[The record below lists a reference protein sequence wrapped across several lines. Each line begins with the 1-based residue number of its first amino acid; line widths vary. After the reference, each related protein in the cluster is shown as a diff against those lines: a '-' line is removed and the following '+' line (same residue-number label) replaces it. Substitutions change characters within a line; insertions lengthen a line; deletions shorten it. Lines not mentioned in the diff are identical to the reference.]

1 MDDAISAL
9 IRATIFV
16 RDLDRATGFYTAL
29 GIAETYYA
37 GRLDDPSAMAILGF
51 VTPAPVAIR
60 ILKRSGPNFGM
71 IGLFELDTA
80 TPADSLPS
88 AAGPAR
94 IGEVALIFY
103 VRSMAD
109 AMTAARAHGA
119 TWLPEPQLFRMGHR
133 AQLEVCIRD
142 PDGVLIN
149 LVETDP
155 AEQNRTGTELS
166 YAASDQP
173 GERA

>member
-1 MDDAISAL
+1 
-9 IRATIFV
+9 
-16 RDLDRATGFYTAL
+16 
-29 GIAETYYA
+29 
-37 GRLDDPSAMAILGF
+37 
-51 VTPAPVAIR
+51 
-60 ILKRSGPNFGM
+60 
-71 IGLFELDTA
+71 
-80 TPADSLPS
+80 
-88 AAGPAR
+88 
-94 IGEVALIFY
+94 
-103 VRSMAD
+103 
-109 AMTAARAHGA
+109 
-119 TWLPEPQLFRMGHR
+119 MGHR